1 MNPNLGFELF
11 TQRIY
16 QKLVNNDVLKPTQ
29 VQHNVKLEGRSGCKH
44 QIDVYWEYEI
54 AGNLHRVA
62 IECKNYDT
70 LIPVGKVRDFQSVLA
85 DLNNVN
91 GIMVSRKGYQD
102 GAKKFAAEYGISLK
116 VVRQPAWNE
125 TIGSITTVVHADIR
139 HILFL
144 IDEEWIAE
152 HNFDLDRLR
161 KFYSS
166 FQFDKADYWQAATHF
181 PIDTKDHFI
190 RNAKGKVISS
200 LDELEKQLPE
210 NPEPNTS
217 IVFPFEDG
225 WLESRHWGQVRIR
238 EVVYEYESKVQETPL
253 NLAADD
259 FVEAILDDA
268 ISGNT
273 DYVPRY

>member
-1 MNPNLGFELF
+1 
-11 TQRIY
+11 
-16 QKLVNNDVLKPTQ
+16 
-29 VQHNVKLEGRSGCKH
+29 
-44 QIDVYWEYEI
+44 
-54 AGNLHRVA
+54 
-62 IECKNYDT
+62 
-70 LIPVGKVRDFQSVLA
+70 
-85 DLNNVN
+85 
-91 GIMVSRKGYQD
+91 
-102 GAKKFAAEYGISLK
+102 LK

-139 HILFL
+139 HTLFL

-217 IVFPFEDG
+217 IVFPFEDA

-238 EVVYEYESKVQETPL
+238 EVVFE
-253 NLAADD
+253 
-259 FVEAILDDA
+259 
-268 ISGNT
+268 
-273 DYVPRY
+273 